1 MNRSARCAAA
11 LVVFAAAL
19 ALAVDAWAEGY
30 PAQPIKLIVAQA
42 PGGQNDTIARAF
54 GQRLAERWKIPVVI
68 INHGGVGG
76 TIGAELA
83 AKATADGYTLFF
95 GGSNNLVLAPVLQA
109 NLRYNPTRDFVA
121 IGGVARVVYALA
133 VNASIPVRDVPELVA
148 YARTHPGRLNYGSS
162 GVGSTSALGA
172 ELLIAATGIDLV
184 HIPYKGTAPAIT
196 ELVAGHIDL
205 MFADLSQLLPH
216 SRTGT
221 LRLIAAAGDTR
232 SPAVP
237 DLSTIGEQGITGVSV
252 ESWYGLLAPT
262 GTPTEAI
269 AMLTGALRDILR
281 EPEFRRRLEGLG
293 YAPMDI
299 DGGGFGSMIQSE
311 ITQYS
316 AIIKRAGIKVTP

>member
-1 MNRSARCAAA
+1 MLLAAT
-11 LVVFAAAL
+11 L
-19 ALAVDAWAEGY
+19 ALAVDASPEGY

-54 GQRLAERWKIPVVI
+54 GQRLAERWKTPVVI
-68 INHGGVGG
+68 VNHGGVGG
-76 TIGAELA
+76 TIGAEIA
-83 AKATADGYTLFF
+83 ARATADGYTLFF
-95 GGSNNLVLAPVLQA
+95 GGSNNLVLAPTLQA
-109 NLRYNPTRDFVA
+109 ELRYNPTRDFVA
-121 IGGVARVVYALA
+121 IGGVARVAYGLA
-133 VNASIPVRDVPELVA
+133 VNASVPVRNVPELVA
-148 YARTHPGRLNYGSS
+148 YARDHPGRLNYGSS

-172 ELLIAATGIDLV
+172 ELLMAATGIDLV
-184 HIPYKGTAPAIT
+184 HIPYKGTAPAIA

-216 SRTGT
+216 AQTGT

-237 DLSTIGEQGITGVSV
+237 NLATIAEQGIAGVSV
-252 ESWYGLLAPT
+252 GSWYGLLAPT
-262 GTPTEAI
+262 GTSPEAI
-269 AMLTGALRDILR
+269 AMLTTALRDILR

-316 AIIKRAGIKVTP
+316 AIIKRAGIKATPP